1 MKKLKP
7 VLVFSYLL
15 MFIIGFA
22 FCVDVC
28 AQTTTEYRNATYSAD
43 EKFISGAQLVNWEHL
58 SNLHFQIVFDLDGSI
73 WLATEKGAINISRN
87 GKVTVYDKSKGLAD
101 DLVTQIVIG
110 PDGSKWFVHSGVIR
124 SGGGLMT
131 VAYGVSQL
139 KKDGTIKI
147 FSYDKGLPSSMVYG
161 ITFDKDNTVWL
172 ATNEGAVNLR
182 VGGKIKVFT
191 VKDGLP
197 DSDVRYI
204 YVDNKGIRWFSTSK
218 GTARMGLDGKVS
230 VVYK

>member
-7 VLVFSYLL
+7 VLVFSLL
-15 MFIIGFA
+15 LVFIIIGSA
-22 FCVDVC
+22 FSVQVC
-28 AQTTTEYRNATYSAD
+28 AQT
-43 EKFISGAQLVNWEHL
+43 
-58 SNLHFQIVFDLDGSI
+58 LHCQIVSDPYGSI

-87 GKVTVYDKSKGLAD
+87 GKVTVYNKSKGLAE

-124 SGGGLMT
+124 SGGGLMI